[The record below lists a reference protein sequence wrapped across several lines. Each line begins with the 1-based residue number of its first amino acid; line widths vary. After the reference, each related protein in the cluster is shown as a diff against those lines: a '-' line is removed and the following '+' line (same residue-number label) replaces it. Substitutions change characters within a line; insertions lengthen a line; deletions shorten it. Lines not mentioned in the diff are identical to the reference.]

1 MTESLVLPQIKAIIA
16 EVNQKRAAL
25 ADYKIKLDA
34 AEQELENAK
43 IAREQNF
50 SFETDKVVVEKEGF
64 VNRIKRRYL
73 EETQS
78 FENNLPKKVKSVEE
92 LFDKYVQEMWAKDPS
107 VRELETQVINSFKQ
121 TVELLNQ
128 YQEKPGSLK
137 ANLLPNVVD
146 ADFKNAFK
154 GQMSLI
160 GVNTYILANKV
171 PIGYNTYQ
179 ELYNAGR
186 QLGVNFE

>member
-34 AEQELENAK
+34 AEQELEDAK

-78 FENNLPKKVKSVEE
+78 FENNLPKKVKLVEE
-92 LFDKYVQEMWAKDPS
+92 LFDKYVREMWVKDPS
-107 VRELETQVINSFKQ
+107 VQELETQVINSFKQ

-128 YQEKPGSLK
+128 YQEKPGLLK
-137 ANLLPNVVD
+137 ASLLPNVVD

-154 GQMSLI
+154 GQMSFI

>member
-34 AEQELENAK
+34 AEQELEAAK

-78 FENNLPKKVKSVEE
+78 FENNLPKKVKLVEE
-92 LFDKYVQEMWAKDPS
+92 LFDKYVREMWVKDPS

-128 YQEKPGSLK
+128 YQEKPGLLK
-137 ANLLPNVVD
+137 ASLLPNVVD

-154 GQMSLI
+154 DQMSFI

>member
-34 AEQELENAK
+34 AEQELEDAK

-92 LFDKYVQEMWAKDPS
+92 LFDKYVREMWVKDPS

-128 YQEKPGSLK
+128 YQEKPGLLK
-137 ANLLPNVVD
+137 ASLLPNVVD

-154 GQMSLI
+154 GQMSFI
-160 GVNTYILANKV
+160 GVNTYVYANKV

-179 ELYNAGR
+179 DLYNAGR

>member
-1 MTESLVLPQIKAIIA
+1 MTESIVLPQIKAIIA

-34 AEQELENAK
+34 AEQELDAAK
-43 IAREQNF
+43 IARQQNF
-50 SFETDKVVVEKEGF
+50 SFETDKLVVEKEGF
-64 VNRIKRRYL
+64 IERIKSRYF
-73 EETQS
+73 EETRI
-78 FENNLPKKVKSVEE
+78 FENELPQKLKNVER
-92 LFDKYVQEMWAKDPS
+92 LFDKYVQEMWSKDPS
-107 VRELETQVINSFKQ
+107 VQELETQVINSFKQ

-128 YQEKPGSLK
+128 YQEKPGLIK
-137 ANLLPNVVD
+137 ANLLSNVVD

-154 GQMSLI
+154 GQMSFI

>member
-1 MTESLVLPQIKAIIA
+1 MTESIVLPQIKAIIA

-34 AEQELENAK
+34 AEQELDAAK
-43 IAREQNF
+43 IARQQNF
-50 SFETDKVVVEKEGF
+50 SFETDKLVVEKEGF
-64 VNRIKRRYL
+64 IERIKSRYL
-73 EETQS
+73 EETRI
-78 FENNLPKKVKSVEE
+78 FENELPQKLKNVER
-92 LFDKYVQEMWAKDPS
+92 LFDKYVQEMWSKDPS
-107 VRELETQVINSFKQ
+107 VQELETQVINSFKQ

-128 YQEKPGSLK
+128 YQEKPGLLK
-137 ANLLPNVVD
+137 ADLLPNVVD

-154 GQMSLI
+154 GQMSFI

>member
-34 AEQELENAK
+34 AEQELEDAK

-50 SFETDKVVVEKEGF
+50 SFETDKVIVEKEGF

-78 FENNLPKKVKSVEE
+78 FENNLPKKVKLVEE
-92 LFDKYVQEMWAKDPS
+92 LFDKYVREMWVKDPS
-107 VRELETQVINSFKQ
+107 VQELETQVINSFKQ

-128 YQEKPGSLK
+128 YQEKPGLLK
-137 ANLLPNVVD
+137 ASLLPNVVD

-154 GQMSLI
+154 GQMSFI

>member
-1 MTESLVLPQIKAIIA
+1 MTESIVLPQIKAIIA

-25 ADYKIKLDA
+25 ADYKTKLDA
-34 AEQELENAK
+34 AEQELEDAK

-73 EETQS
+73 EETQF
-78 FENNLPKKVKSVEE
+78 FENDLPKKVTSVER

-128 YQEKPGSLK
+128 YQEMPGLLK
-137 ANLLPNVVD
+137 ASILPNVVD
-146 ADFKNAFK
+146 ADFKTAFK
-154 GQMSLI
+154 GQMSFV
-160 GVNTYILANKV
+160 GVNTYVLANKV
-171 PIGYNTYQ
+171 PIGYETYRA
-179 ELYNAGR
+179 LFSAGR
-186 QLGVNFE
+186 QLGAHFE

>member
-1 MTESLVLPQIKAIIA
+1 MTESLVLPQIKAIVA
-16 EVNQKRAAL
+16 EINQKRASL
-25 ADYKIKLDA
+25 EDYKTKLDA
-34 AEQELENAK
+34 AEQELDAAK
-43 IAREQNF
+43 IARQQNF
-50 SFETDKVVVEKEGF
+50 SFETDKLVVEKEGF
-64 VNRIKRRYL
+64 IERIKSRYL
-73 EETQS
+73 EETQI
-78 FENNLPKKVKSVEE
+78 FENELPQKLKNVER
-92 LFDKYVQEMWAKDPS
+92 LFDKYVQEMWSKDPS
-107 VRELETQVINSFKQ
+107 VQELETQVINSFKQ

-128 YQEKPGSLK
+128 YQEKPGLIK
-137 ANLLPNVVD
+137 ANLLSNVVD

-154 GQMSLI
+154 GQMSFI

>member
-1 MTESLVLPQIKAIIA
+1 MTESIVLPQIKAIVA
-16 EVNQKRAAL
+16 EINQKRASL
-25 ADYKIKLDA
+25 EDYKTKLDA
-34 AEQELENAK
+34 AEQELDAAK
-43 IAREQNF
+43 IARQQNF
-50 SFETDKVVVEKEGF
+50 SFETDKLVVEKEGF
-64 VNRIKRRYL
+64 IERIKSRYL
-73 EETQS
+73 EETQI
-78 FENNLPKKVKSVEE
+78 FENELPQKLKNVER
-92 LFDKYVQEMWAKDPS
+92 LFDKYVQEMWSKDPS
-107 VRELETQVINSFKQ
+107 VQELETQVINSFKQ

-128 YQEKPGSLK
+128 YQEKPGLIK
-137 ANLLPNVVD
+137 ANLLSNVVD

-154 GQMSLI
+154 GQMSFI

>member
-34 AEQELENAK
+34 AEQELEDAK

-64 VNRIKRRYL
+64 VNRIKCRYL

-78 FENNLPKKVKSVEE
+78 FENNLPKKVKLVEE
-92 LFDKYVQEMWAKDPS
+92 LFDKYVREMWVKDPS

-128 YQEKPGSLK
+128 YQEKPGLLK
-137 ANLLPNVVD
+137 ASLLPNVVD

-154 GQMSLI
+154 GQMSFI
-160 GVNTYILANKV
+160 GVNTYVYANKV

-179 ELYNAGR
+179 DLYNAGR

>member
-25 ADYKIKLDA
+25 ADYKIKLDV
-34 AEQELENAK
+34 AEQELEDAK

-78 FENNLPKKVKSVEE
+78 FENNLPKKVKLVEE
-92 LFDKYVQEMWAKDPS
+92 LFDKYVREMWVKDPS
-107 VRELETQVINSFKQ
+107 VQELETQVINSFKQ

-128 YQEKPGSLK
+128 YQEKPGLLK
-137 ANLLPNVVD
+137 ASLLPNVVD

-154 GQMSLI
+154 GQMSFI

>member
-1 MTESLVLPQIKAIIA
+1 MTESIVLPQIKAIVA
-16 EVNQKRAAL
+16 EINQKRASL
-25 ADYKIKLDA
+25 EDYKTKLDA
-34 AEQELENAK
+34 AEQELDAAK
-43 IAREQNF
+43 IARQQNF
-50 SFETDKVVVEKEGF
+50 SFETDKLVVEKEGF
-64 VNRIKRRYL
+64 IERIKSRYL
-73 EETQS
+73 EETQI
-78 FENNLPKKVKSVEE
+78 FENELPQKLKNVER
-92 LFDKYVQEMWAKDPS
+92 LFDKYVQEMWSKDPS
-107 VRELETQVINSFKQ
+107 VQELETQVINSFKQ

-128 YQEKPGSLK
+128 YQEKPGLIK
-137 ANLLPNVVD
+137 ANLLSNVVD

-154 GQMSLI
+154 GKMSFI

>member
-1 MTESLVLPQIKAIIA
+1 MTESIVLPQIKAIIA

-34 AEQELENAK
+34 AEQELDAAK
-43 IAREQNF
+43 IARQQNF
-50 SFETDKVVVEKEGF
+50 SFETDKLVVEKEGF
-64 VNRIKRRYL
+64 IERIKSRYL
-73 EETQS
+73 EETRI
-78 FENNLPKKVKSVEE
+78 FENELPQKLKNVER
-92 LFDKYVQEMWAKDPS
+92 LFDKYVQEMWSKDPS
-107 VRELETQVINSFKQ
+107 VQELETQVINSFKQ
-121 TVELLNQ
+121 SVELLNQ
-128 YQEKPGSLK
+128 YQEKPSLLK
-137 ANLLPNVVD
+137 ADLLPNVVD

-154 GQMSLI
+154 GQMSFI